1 MAIYSH
7 HKTPGW
13 LPRFDTLSTSRRM
26 AYDGTTSVRR
36 HKKSGRTILLP
47 SGLAPTVPST
57 PPAKDVVAK
66 AIAKHYGLDTAII
79 LRRHETPYL

>member
-1 MAIYSH
+1 
-7 HKTPGW
+7 
-13 LPRFDTLSTSRRM
+13 M

-57 PPAKDVVAK
+57 LLAKDVVAK
-66 AIAKHYGLDTAII
+66 AVAKYRGLDTAII
-79 LRRHETPYL
+79 LRRRKAPYLWYAKAIGNWR